1 MSFIELVAFII
12 ENIKRQ
18 RGRVF
23 LTSLGVMIGSASI
36 ILLVAL
42 VGGLQKNA
50 TAQFTSNADLSEI
63 TVSSGFGGMGS
74 GGGGSSGGGGG
85 GGGGEPGGGGPG
97 ENSRSTVRTSSSAE
111 EISLTDDM
119 IKEISALDHV
129 DKVIARQSISGS
141 STLVY
146 QKFEGRVSLTGVDVT
161 DLSDLGLTASEGELG
176 LNSGSII
183 LGASVAENMFR
194 PNYSGSNATLT
205 ADLLGKQVKVEVT
218 KSSTS
223 GRTTK
228 TLRYRVAGVLA
239 ESGGSSDY
247 AAYIS
252 MTEADNIVSWING
265 ERVNHSSDG
274 YSSVT
279 VRVDDPDN
287 VLSVADE
294 ITTIGFQTQ
303 TAQSFLENVNSLF
316 TVLQLVFGG
325 VGAITLLV
333 AAIGI
338 ANTMTMAILERTKEI
353 GLLKALG
360 ATNQDIL
367 SLFIGEAAGIGL
379 LGGLGGT
386 ALGLILGNIIN
397 AIAVPYLQEQ
407 AASSGTTAASSA
419 VYIPF
424 YLPLFALVFSTLM
437 GSLSGLYPALKA
449 QSLPPVIALKYE

>member
-1 MSFIELVAFII
+1 MSFVELVIFIY

-18 RGRVF
+18 KGRVL
-23 LTSLGVMIGSASI
+23 LTSLGVMIGSAAI

-42 VGGLQKNA
+42 VGGLQQIA
-50 TAQFTSNADLSEI
+50 TAQFTGNSDLSEI
-63 TVSSGFGGMGS
+63 TVSAGFGG
-74 GGGGSSGGGGG
+74 GGGNSGGGGG
-85 GGGGEPGGGGPG
+85 PSSGGPGGGGG
-97 ENSRSTVRTSSSAE
+97 STVRTSSSAE
-111 EISLTDDM
+111 EVSLTDDM
-119 IKEISALDHV
+119 LEQIASIEDV
-129 DKVIARQSISGS
+129 ENVIPKQSISGS

-146 QKFEGRVSLTGVDVT
+146 QKFEGRVSLTGVGVD
-161 DLSDLGLTASEGELG
+161 DLSEMGLYASEGDLT
-176 LNSGSII
+176 LSSGSII
-183 LGASVAENMFR
+183 LGASVTENMFR
-194 PNYSGSNATLT
+194 PNYSGSNATMT
-205 ADLLGKQVKVEVT
+205 TDLLGKQIKMEIT
-218 KSSTS
+218 KSTTS

-228 TLRYRVAGVLA
+228 AVRFKVTGILT
-239 ESGGSSDY
+239 ESGDSSDY

-252 MTEADNIVSWING
+252 MNEADNIVSWVNG
-265 ERVNHSSDG
+265 ERINHSSDG
-274 YSSVT
+274 YSSLTVT
-279 VRVDDPDN
+279 VDDPDN
-287 VLSVADE
+287 VLTVADE
-294 ITTIGFQTQ
+294 ITNLGFQTQ

-338 ANTMTMAILERTKEI
+338 ANTMTMSILERTKEI

-360 ATNQDIL
+360 ATNSDIL

-386 ALGLILGNIIN
+386 TLGLLLGSVIN
-397 AIAVPYLQEQ
+397 AFSVPYLQEQ
-407 AASSGTTAASSA
+407 ASSSGATTITSA

-424 YLPLFALVFSTLM
+424 YLPVFAIVFSTII

>member
-1 MSFIELVAFII
+1 MSFVELVIFIY

-18 RGRVF
+18 KGRVL
-23 LTSLGVMIGSASI
+23 LTSLGVMIGSAAI

-42 VGGLQKNA
+42 VGGLQQIA

-63 TVSSGFGGMGS
+63 TVNAGFGGM
-74 GGGGSSGGGGG
+74 SSAGGGGG
-85 GGGGEPGGGGPG
+85 PSGGGPG
-97 ENSRSTVRTSSSAE
+97 GGSRSSSSVRTSSSAE
-111 EISLTDDM
+111 EVALTDDM
-119 IKEISALDHV
+119 LEEIAAIEHV
-129 DKVIARQSISGS
+129 EGVIPQQSISGS

-146 QKFEGRVSLTGVDVT
+146 QKFEGRVSLTGLGVDN
-161 DLSDLGLTASEGELG
+161 LSEMGLNASEGDLS
-176 LNSGSII
+176 LTSGSII
-183 LGASVAENMFR
+183 LGASVTENMFR
-194 PNYSGSNATLT
+194 PNYSGSDASMTT
-205 ADLLGKQVKVEVT
+205 DLLGKQVKLEIT
-218 KSSTS
+218 KSTTS

-228 TLRYRVAGVLA
+228 TLRFKVTGILA
-239 ESGGSSDY
+239 ESGDSSDY

-252 MTEADNIVSWING
+252 MNEADNIVSWVNG

-274 YSSVT
+274 YSSLTVT
-279 VRVDDPDN
+279 VDDPDN
-287 VLSVADE
+287 VLTVADE
-294 ITTIGFQTQ
+294 ITEIGFQTQ

-338 ANTMTMAILERTKEI
+338 ANTMTMSIMERTREI

-360 ATNQDIL
+360 ATNSDIL

-379 LGGLGGT
+379 LGGVGGT
-386 ALGLILGNIIN
+386 TLGLVLGSVIN
-397 AIAVPYLQEQ
+397 AFSVPYLQEQ
-407 AASSGTTAASSA
+407 ASSSGATAITSA

-424 YLPLFALVFSTLM
+424 YLPVFAIVFSTII

>member
-1 MSFIELVAFII
+1 MSFVELVIFIY

-18 RGRVF
+18 KGRVL

-42 VGGLQKNA
+42 VGGLQQIA
-50 TAQFTSNADLSEI
+50 TAQFTGNSDLSEI
-63 TVSSGFGGMGS
+63 TVSAGFGGGGGA
-74 GGGGSSGGGGG
+74 GGGGSSPTGGG
-85 GGGGEPGGGGPG
+85 PGGGG
-97 ENSRSTVRTSSSAE
+97 STVRTSSSAE
-111 EISLTDDM
+111 EVALTDDM
-119 IKEISALDHV
+119 LEEIASIENV
-129 DKVIARQSISGS
+129 EYVIPKQSISGS

-146 QKFEGRVSLTGVDVT
+146 QKFEGRVTLTGVGVD
-161 DLSDLGLTASEGELG
+161 DLSEMGLFASQGDLTLS
-176 LNSGSII
+176 SGSII
-183 LGASVAENMFR
+183 LGASVTENMFR
-194 PNYSGSNATLT
+194 PNYSGSDAAMTT
-205 ADLLGKQVKVEVT
+205 DLLGKQIKMEIT
-218 KSSTS
+218 KSTTN

-228 TLRYRVAGVLA
+228 TMRFKVTGILA
-239 ESGGSSDY
+239 ESGDSSDY

-252 MTEADNIVSWING
+252 MNEADNIVSWVNG

-274 YSSVT
+274 YSSLT
-279 VRVDDPDN
+279 VMVDDPDN
-287 VLSVADE
+287 VLTVADE
-294 ITTIGFQTQ
+294 ITNLGFQTQ

-338 ANTMTMAILERTKEI
+338 ANTMTMSILERTKEI

-360 ATNQDIL
+360 ATNSDIL

-386 ALGLILGNIIN
+386 TLGLVLGSVIN
-397 AIAVPYLQEQ
+397 AFSVPYLQEQ
-407 AASSGTTAASSA
+407 ASSSGATTISSA

-424 YLPLFALVFSTLM
+424 YLPVFAIVFSTII
-437 GSLSGLYPALKA
+437 GSVSGLYPALKA
-449 QSLPPVIALKYE
+449 QSMPPVIALKYE